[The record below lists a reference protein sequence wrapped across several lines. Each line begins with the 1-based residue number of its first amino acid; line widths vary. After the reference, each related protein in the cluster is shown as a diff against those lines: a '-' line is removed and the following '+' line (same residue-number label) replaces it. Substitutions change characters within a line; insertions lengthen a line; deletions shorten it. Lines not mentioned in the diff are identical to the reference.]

1 MSILLTIV
9 IGFVAG
15 LIARFLLP
23 GKDPLGFIMTTVIG
37 VAGAVVASFGGQ
49 MLGWYQQGQTAGF
62 VASVLGAIAVLV
74 VLRFLRRE

>member
-1 MSILLTIV
+1 MSILITIV

>member
-9 IGFVAG
+9 IGFVVG

-23 GKDPLGFIMTTVIG
+23 GKDPVGIILTTVIG
-37 VAGAVVASFGGQ
+37 VAGAIFASFGGQ

-62 VASVLGAIAVLV
+62 IASVLGAIALLA

>member
-1 MSILLTIV
+1 MSIIV
-9 IGFVAG
+9 TVLIGFVVG

-23 GKDPLGFIMTTVIG
+23 GKDPLGIVMTTVIG
-37 VAGAVVASFGGQ
+37 VGGAVVASFGGQ

-62 VASVLGAIAVLV
+62 IASVFGAIAVLA